1 MPRPA
6 AAFLLTALLLSACA
20 APRRPPASVGDE
32 APAVV
37 PAGIT
42 PLTVE
47 QEEDS
52 ARVLPDRLPPDG
64 RIG

>member
-1 MPRPA
+1 MPRPPI
-6 AAFLLTALLLSACA
+6 AFFLTALLLPACA
-20 APRRPPASVGDE
+20 SPRPPLAPAGHE

-37 PAGIT
+37 PAGVT

-52 ARVLPDRLPPDG
+52 ARVLPDRLSPG
-64 RIG
+64 RRIG

>member
-1 MPRPA
+1 MPRSA
-6 AAFLLTALLLSACA
+6 AAVVLTALMLSACA
-20 APRRPPASVGDE
+20 SPRQPLASVGDE

-37 PAGIT
+37 PAGVK

-52 ARVLPDRLPPDG
+52 ARVLPERLPPGG
-64 RIG
+64 RMG